1 MIQMLMNQ
9 ILRMSMQREHQL
21 DMETTI
27 FAHQKGFIIPR
38 PCNVAKKRNG
48 SNGWIHPC
56 MRLHL
61 HNFIKAN
68 VFPYLNPAHQ
78 IQLKT
83 SAKVNG
89 VLYCADPAGAR
100 SNAYIRGQHDWV
112 SILWDTDPNNGIPA
126 QIMVFLELPTLL
138 PSADENDLPPYYI
151 GPGLYATIASLS
163 ESFYTS
169 SAAADGTEINHR
181 CHQSLQL
188 LFHSQLEQ
196 DRTFYCPNTSD
207 AVQMPKL
214 YADCHKFS
222 IPIIAVPYYWKDTSN
237 ELEWIFI
244 E

>member
-1 MIQMLMNQ
+1 MLMNQ

-100 SNAYIRGQHDWV
+100 SNA
-112 SILWDTDPNNGIPA
+112 
-126 QIMVFLELPTLL
+126 
-138 PSADENDLPPYYI
+138 
-151 GPGLYATIASLS
+151 
-163 ESFYTS
+163 
-169 SAAADGTEINHR
+169 
-181 CHQSLQL
+181 
-188 LFHSQLEQ
+188 
-196 DRTFYCPNTSD
+196 
-207 AVQMPKL
+207 
-214 YADCHKFS
+214 
-222 IPIIAVPYYWKDTSN
+222 
-237 ELEWIFI
+237 
-244 E
+244 